1 MLCCYVNSAVTV
13 SARELWMIVL
23 QRTLLLR
30 LQQMA
35 SSLRGIWTS
44 RDVTNKVAC
53 MFLFCTFTVC
63 CWYVGD
69 KYCMSL
75 LLLSM
80 LMFDVVCVHRLLY
93 QSSHTNVQ
101 PYHVP
106 LQRAKS
112 VTYWFAGWKCCS
124 DCKMTCLY
132 IRCSYVDCTCLTYIF
147 VAFMS
152 IVESLCCCLLLLW
165 KLSK

>member
-1 MLCCYVNSAVTV
+1 VNSAVTV

-35 SSLRGIWTS
+35 SSLHGIWTS

-53 MFLFCTFTVC
+53 MYLFCTFTIC

-80 LMFDVVCVHRLLY
+80 LMFDGCLRAQIALSVITHERATVSRSTTASQTCYLL
-93 QSSHTNVQ
+93 VRRME
-101 PYHVP
+101 V
-106 LQRAKS
+106 L
-112 VTYWFAGWKCCS
+112 
-124 DCKMTCLY
+124 L
-132 IRCSYVDCTCLTYIF
+132 
-147 VAFMS
+147 
-152 IVESLCCCLLLLW
+152 SL
-165 KLSK
+165 